1 MMPELGFF
9 SLILALFLSCL
20 SAILPWLTREFRHPR
35 ESGDPDTGF
44 SLKLVRPLAL
54 GQTFFVI
61 LSVLCLIYAFVN
73 NDFSV
78 VYVAR
83 NSNSSLPL
91 IYKIT
96 ALWGGHEGSLLLWQC
111 ILNLWILT
119 FCLRARDM
127 PLPFV
132 ARVLSIMSMISIGF
146 LLYII
151 TVSNPF
157 LRYLPHFPIE
167 GQDLNPLL
175 QDPGLIIHPPL
186 LYMGYVG
193 LSIPFAFALSALM
206 MPHFETRWASWV
218 RPWVLSAFSFLTL
231 GITLGSWW
239 AYYELGWGGW
249 WFWDPVENASLMPW
263 LISIALI
270 HSLIVS
276 DKKQGLQAW
285 TVLLALLGFAL
296 SLLGTFLVRSGL
308 LTSVHAF
315 ASDPARGLFI
325 LIFLGLM
332 IGGAFLVYALKGPRI
347 FKHTSF
353 EMYSRETLLLSTTV
367 CLSVA
372 SFSILLGTLYPLLI
386 DASTGRKISV
396 GFPYFNMIFIPLMIP
411 ILLMLPLGPF
421 TRWGANHPAT
431 VLKQFVSVF
440 FASIALALILPVLF
454 THTFILSVTIG
465 VALAAWLGLGTL
477 LRAFYKIRQTGIR
490 KVSLGAWGMITAHF
504 GVAVLVLGITLVSHF
519 DIEKEVHIKVGD
531 TVSLQDYQI
540 QLAKVIP
547 IEGSNYVG
555 YQARFNLHNKTQH
568 ITMLYPEKRRF
579 IASHMTMTET
589 AIDPGIFRDIYIS
602 LGERLEDGSWL
613 VRIYY
618 KPFVRWIWAGM
629 LLIAIGAVIAACKK
643 SRKISS

>member
-1 MMPELGFF
+1 MMPELGYFA
-9 SLILALFLSCL
+9 LILALCL
-20 SAILPWLTREFRHPR
+20 SLAGAVLPWINISNIRLE
-35 ESGDPDTGF
+35 
-44 SLKLVRPLAL
+44 LARPLAL

-61 LSVLCLIYAFVN
+61 LSILCLWYAFVN

-96 ALWGGHEGSLLLWQC
+96 ALWGAHEGSLLLWQS
-111 ILNLWILT
+111 ILNCWMLM
-119 FCLRARDM
+119 FCLRSRQY
-127 PLPFV
+127 PLAFV
-132 ARVLSIMSMISIGF
+132 AKVLGVLSIISAGF

-193 LSIPFAFALSALM
+193 LSLPFAFALASLLM
-206 MPHFETRWASWV
+206 HNFETRWVTWV
-218 RPWVLSAFSFLTL
+218 RTWVLWAFSFLSI
-231 GITLGSWW
+231 GIALGSWW

-249 WFWDPVENASLMPW
+249 WFWDPVENASIMPW

-276 DKKQGLQAW
+276 DKKQILQAW
-285 TVLLALLGFAL
+285 TILLALLGFAL
-296 SLLGTFLVRSGL
+296 SLLGTFLVRSGV

-315 ASDPARGLFI
+315 ASDPSRGLFI
-325 LIFLGLM
+325 LIFLGVV
-332 IGGAFLVYALKGPRI
+332 IGGALLVYAIKAPHI
-347 FKHTSF
+347 FKYSPL
-353 EMYSRETLLLSTTV
+353 EPYSRETLLLLTTV
-367 CLSVA
+367 FLSVA
-372 SFSILLGTLYPLLI
+372 TFSILLGTLYPLFI
-386 DASTGRKISV
+386 DVFMNRKISV
-396 GFPYFNMIFIPLMIP
+396 GFPYFNTIFIPLMMP

-431 VLKQFVSVF
+431 VLKQFKQVF
-440 FASIALALILPVLF
+440 FASIALGFVMPLLF
-454 THTFILSVTIG
+454 MHQFMVSVIIG
-465 VALAAWLGLGTL
+465 VSLAAWLGLGTL
-477 LRAFYKIRQTGIR
+477 LRAMYKIRQEGIR
-490 KVSLGAWGMITAHF
+490 NVSLGAWGMLTAHF

-531 TVSLQDYQI
+531 TVSLQDYRI
-540 QLAKVIP
+540 QLEKVIST
-547 IEGSNYVG
+547 EGSNYVG
-555 YQARFNLHNKTQH
+555 YQARFNLHHKAQH
-568 ITMLYPEKRRF
+568 ISMLYPEKRRF
-579 IASHMTMTET
+579 VASNMNMTET

-618 KPFVRWIWAGM
+618 KPFVRWIWAGLM
-629 LLIAIGAVIAACKK
+629 LMAIGAIIAACKK
-643 SRKISS
+643 PRKAST